1 MGVSRQV
8 GGNGAERAMTF
19 PALVNEE
26 YLALAAALVVL
37 GVLCWA
43 LYPPA
48 WDAQDEPVQPGPA
61 PSPAHAASQFPRT
74 PDGPAGGTGHR
85 RTWLTGR
92 EIARI
97 QTSHTSSIG
106 RLSWSWVMMADGEV
120 RYRLIDIDGRR
131 ERNAWQRV
139 GRISASELR
148 AVGTDRAKAN
158 DLLARVARERG
169 HYPVQTHR

>member
-1 MGVSRQV
+1 MI
-8 GGNGAERAMTF
+8 F
-19 PALVNEE
+19 PALIDEE

-48 WDAQDEPVQPGPA
+48 WDVQDEPVQPVSA
-61 PSPAHAASQFPRT
+61 PSPGSAAGQFPR
-74 PDGPAGGTGHR
+74 PLDGPAGGRAR
-85 RTWLTGR
+85 RLTWFTGR
-92 EIARI
+92 EIGRI
-97 QTSHTSSIG
+97 QTAHTSSIG
-106 RLSWSWVMMADGEV
+106 RLSWSWVMRADGEV

-148 AVGTDRAKAN
+148 AIGTDRTKAT
-158 DLLARVARERG
+158 DLLAGVARQRG